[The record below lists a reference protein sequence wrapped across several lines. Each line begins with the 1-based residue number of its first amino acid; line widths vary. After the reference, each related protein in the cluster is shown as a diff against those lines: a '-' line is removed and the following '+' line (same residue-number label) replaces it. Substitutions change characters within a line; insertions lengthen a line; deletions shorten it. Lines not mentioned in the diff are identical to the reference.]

1 MAKLMCR
8 ILGHDRMST
17 SSRSRVCVRCGQR
30 ETLRDFGHV
39 TGWQEVAGPVSI
51 AKRDPRR
58 GRR

>member
-8 ILGHDRMST
+8 VLGHDRMTT

-39 TGWQEVAGPVSI
+39 TGWQEADAPAIV
-51 AKRDPRR
+51 AKRLAPR